1 MISRNDDGVNR
12 QAYAHTK
19 RYLVPNPRQNERPL
33 TAAIGYFDSGIL
45 RSVRTSDGRRYDGDA
60 IAFLISVLD
69 EAVADGLRTVEVV
82 VTYRR
87 SQSQTT
93 YTTTIDNLRQHGQ
106 RLLGISGWELAM
118 PRDQWSING
127 HAPVAELPAQAA
139 LFDMPA
145 AVGTGRKAAY

>member
-19 RYLVPNPRQNERPL
+19 RYLVPNPRPNERPL

-60 IAFLISVLD
+60 
-69 EAVADGLRTVEVV
+69 
-82 VTYRR
+82 
-87 SQSQTT
+87 
-93 YTTTIDNLRQHGQ
+93 
-106 RLLGISGWELAM
+106 
-118 PRDQWSING
+118 
-127 HAPVAELPAQAA
+127 PVAEL
-139 LFDMPA
+139 PA